1 MVYFIT
7 KLNKM
12 RDEEVKN
19 LKFDFLWITLVY
31 RPSILFDTALLSLLG
46 FISYRYHVNIGVT

>member
-7 KLNKM
+7 KINKM

-19 LKFDFLWITLVY
+19 LKFDFLWITLAY
-31 RPSILFDTALLSLLG
+31 TYLKNCNPWYLNDDFNDG
-46 FISYRYHVNIGVT
+46 DW